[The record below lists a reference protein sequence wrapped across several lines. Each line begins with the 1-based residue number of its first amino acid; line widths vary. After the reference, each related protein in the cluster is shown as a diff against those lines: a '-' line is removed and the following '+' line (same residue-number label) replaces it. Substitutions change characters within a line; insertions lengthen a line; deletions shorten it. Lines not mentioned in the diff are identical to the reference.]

1 MVEVLGF
8 QKAKDA
14 GMCMHARKCTNTHT
28 HTYPYKLIISDKAV
42 TDKQRNLRVT
52 VCLKCLIKML
62 TQHAAAEKDR

>member
-14 GMCMHARKCTNTHT
+14 GMCMHAHKCTNAQTHT
-28 HTYPYKLIISDKAV
+28 HKLIISDMAV
-42 TDKQRNLRVT
+42 TDKERNLRVT

-62 TQHAAAEKDR
+62 TQHAAAEDR